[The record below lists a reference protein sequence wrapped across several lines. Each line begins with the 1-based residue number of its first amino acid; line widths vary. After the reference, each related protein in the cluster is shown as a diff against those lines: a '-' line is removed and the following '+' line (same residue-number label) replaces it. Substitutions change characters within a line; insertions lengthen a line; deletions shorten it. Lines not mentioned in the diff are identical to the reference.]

1 MIEPVGA
8 VGRIDAAALVA
19 APGASVRQ
27 TLDRR
32 QKRLRWLGSLR
43 EALGETGPLID
54 EMAADDNDEALL
66 AETRERIAAAL
77 DTIEEMRGFRSGDAL
92 CEQDA
97 PTGTGATVTAAE
109 IAHRI
114 GISRDA
120 TLRVQARLGVA
131 AVRQLVGE
139 DSAADAVN
147 GA

>member
-8 VGRIDAAALVA
+8 VRRIDAAALVA

-43 EALGETGPLID
+43 EALGEAGPLID
-54 EMAADDNDEALL
+54 EMAADSDDEALL

-77 DTIEEMRGFRSGDAL
+77 GTIEEMRGFMGGDASP
-92 CEQDA
+92 EQGEPHA
-97 PTGTGATVTAAE
+97 AGASVTAAE
-109 IAHRI
+109 IARRV
-114 GISRDA
+114 GSGGA
-120 TLRVQARLGVA
+120 TALRVQARLG
-131 AVRQLVGE
+131 AVSVRHLVGE
-139 DSAADAVN
+139 DGATDAMN